1 MVIHDFEDKWGTPMA
16 PWLRIP
22 HPGGISWEPSAIQ
35 CGHYEDDQ
43 GDRVAWLGT
52 RRSGLDAAKWAT
64 LPTTEG
70 GAKLR
75 FLGIYIYVILL
86 YNIIYVYVYICVY
99 IYYVIII
106 YIYYVYL
113 LYDLLKPVS
122 SLCQACFKPDW
133 IPWCLLFLNA
143 MKTQKS
149 CWRIDLK

>member
-1 MVIHDFEDKWGTPMA
+1 MTSDPVSRRHFVGTKRDPMWTLWRWPRWPCGMAGNPSKWVRCRKVGYFTNYWRWRKVA
-16 PWLRIP
+16 V
-22 HPGGISWEPSAIQ
+22 PGN
-35 CGHYEDDQ
+35 
-43 GDRVAWLGT
+43 
-52 RRSGLDAAKWAT
+52 
-64 LPTTEG
+64 
-70 GAKLR
+70 
-75 FLGIYIYVILL
+75 IYIYINVILL
-86 YNIIYVYVYICVY
+86 YNIIYCVCIY
-99 IYYVIII
+99 IYMCIYILCNYNI